1 MPINQL
7 LEFLQTELGE
17 LNWTI
22 SPDLNL
28 GIISTNTFEIS
39 KNQAKLTT
47 LIQKLE
53 KNQTDLDNQN
63 FQNPAQLANF
73 LTELLQN
80 FLPNMEIK
88 ATGPYL
94 NLDLKDSQWSTF
106 LHTKV

>member
-28 GIISTNTFEIS
+28 GIISTNAFEIN
-39 KNQAKLTT
+39 KNQAKLAT

-53 KNQTDLDNQN
+53 KNQTNSDNEN
-63 FQNPAQLANF
+63 FQNPADLANF
-73 LTELLQN
+73 LTKLLQD
-80 FLPNMEIK
+80 FLPDMNIK
-88 ATGPYL
+88 ATGPYI
-94 NLDLKDSQWSTF
+94 NLDLKDEKWKN
-106 LHTKV
+106 LLEK